1 MPRLQ
6 AFRAEHPDIEIASPA
21 DSGTGMWSAYQGG
34 KILVVKFGLCQL
46 LDRLDEL
53 LASDWAVTTSEAPV
67 PKWYGRGLSHAV
79 EVH

>member
-1 MPRLQ
+1 
-6 AFRAEHPDIEIASPA
+6 
-21 DSGTGMWSAYQGG
+21 MWPAYQGG

-46 LDRLDEL
+46 PGHLAEL
-53 LASDWAVTTSEAPV
+53 LASGEAATTRKAPV